1 MLSNIH
7 LHFKNNFSSTKRIV
21 SRKTDVDLLIQTTA
35 LGGGKGGEFLH
46 SFDLKNMILTHTM
59 YFYFKN
65 ERNLHDLGLSINPI
79 LKYNQIQGWS
89 GP

>member
-1 MLSNIH
+1 MLSI
-7 LHFKNNFSSTKRIV
+7 SIYT
-21 SRKTDVDLLIQTTA
+21 SRTTSA
-35 LGGGKGGEFLH
+35 QLKELSLEKLTWIYSYKPLLGGGGGFLH

-59 YFYFKN
+59 YFYKKI
-65 ERNLHDLGLSINPI
+65 ECNLCDLGLSINPI